1 MKKNNFFAIIFIF
14 SILGAGCTPVT
25 RNEEKEE
32 EEWKLPEIPQEIV
45 QSNVFLSE
53 IFLSLEDPDILAGH
67 ILSEQGKRPVVYA
80 VNGTKIVPGESSDI
94 VKAALLSSSFPYFIQ
109 RGNTDISGMH
119 GYGLLTKY
127 PISNFDNGMTFNLP
141 LTQIIQ
147 VHIFFRDINNKE
159 ELKSVVAERK
169 LLLAKDAVILGF
181 TDSKEAESIKSLCES
196 REMGFR
202 FDYFDIG
209 NGRAIF
215 SIVNISYANRGFESL
230 KYINMNYF
238 KVSIEKIF

>member
-1 MKKNNFFAIIFIF
+1 MKKNNFFVLALIFA
-14 SILGAGCTPVT
+14 ILGEGCTPT
-25 RNEEKEE
+25 PRNKEE
-32 EEWKLPEIPQEIV
+32 EEWKLPEIPQEII
-45 QSNVFLSE
+45 QANVFVSE
-53 IFLSLEDPDILAGH
+53 IFLSVENADIIAGH

-80 VNGTKIVPGESSDI
+80 VNGTKLIPGESSDI

-109 RGNTDISGMH
+109 DGNTNVSGMR

-159 ELKSVVAERK
+159 ELRSVIGERK
-169 LLLAKDAVILGF
+169 IILAKDAVILGF

-215 SIVNISYANRGFESL
+215 SIVNTSYANRGFESL

>member
-1 MKKNNFFAIIFIF
+1 MKKTNFFVLALIFA
-14 SILGAGCTPVT
+14 ILGEGCTPT
-25 RNEEKEE
+25 PRNKEE
-32 EEWKLPEIPQEIV
+32 EEWKLPEIPQEII
-45 QSNVFLSE
+45 QANVFVSE
-53 IFLSLEDPDILAGH
+53 IFLSVENADIIAGH

-80 VNGTKIVPGESSDI
+80 VNGTKLIPGESSDI

-109 RGNTDISGMH
+109 DGNTNVSGMR

-141 LTQIIQ
+141 LTQTIQ
-147 VHIFFRDINNKE
+147 VHIFFRDIKNKE
-159 ELKSVVAERK
+159 ELKSVIGERK
-169 LLLAKDAVILGF
+169 TLLGKDAVILGF
-181 TDSKEAESIKSLCES
+181 TESREAESIQSLCES

-215 SIVNISYANRGFESL
+215 SIVNTSYANRGFESL

-238 KVSIEKIF
+238 KVSLEKIF

>member
-1 MKKNNFFAIIFIF
+1 MKKTNFFVLALIFA
-14 SILGAGCTPVT
+14 ILGEGCTPAP
-25 RNEEKEE
+25 RNKEE

-45 QSNVFLSE
+45 QSNVFVSE
-53 IFLSLEDPDILAGH
+53 IFLSMEDPDILAGH

-109 RGNTDISGMH
+109 NGNTDISGMH

-127 PISNFDNGMTFNLP
+127 PISNFDSGMTFKIP
-141 LTQIIQ
+141 LKQIIQ

-181 TDSKEAESIKSLCES
+181 TDSKEAESIKFLCES

-215 SIVNISYANRGFESL
+215 SIVNTSYANRGFESL